1 MTLRQQNKQPSFAKR
16 SRGSEESLVDGYD
29 SSSLK
34 LFHFPS
40 DSPRYCTPPPPMI
53 ISPPAASRS
62 SALAPEQGGYLR
74 LSAEILKVSSAN
86 PDPQVIR
93 YAAGWLNRGSV
104 IAVPTDTL
112 YALAADPVNL
122 ASVDQIFRVK
132 GRPEHRALPIL
143 INSLVFAQVLA
154 RDLPDNFYRLAQAC
168 WPGPL
173 TLVVDASNRL
183 PLKVTANTRRVAL
196 RWPKNRIVTDL
207 IAELGVPLTGTS
219 ANLSGSPTCESGD
232 EVFRQ
237 LGDRIP
243 LILDGGGTNGAS
255 PSTIVEL
262 RGEHW
267 CIGREGAI
275 PPDQIREALQGDD
288 PVPA

>member
-1 MTLRQQNKQPSFAKR
+1 MVRVLPC
-16 SRGSEESLVDGYD
+16 V
-29 SSSLK
+29 
-34 LFHFPS
+34 
-40 DSPRYCTPPPPMI
+40 
-53 ISPPAASRS
+53 
-62 SALAPEQGGYLR
+62 APEQGGYLR
-74 LSAEILKVSSAN
+74 LSAEVLKVNSAN
-86 PDPQVIR
+86 PDPRSIR

-122 ASVDQIFRVK
+122 ASVEEIFRVK

-143 INSLVFAQVLA
+143 INSLIYAQVLA
-154 RDLPDNFYRLAQAC
+154 KELPDNFYRLAQAC

-173 TLVVDASNRL
+173 TIVVDASNRL

-196 RWPKNRIVTDL
+196 RWPKNKVVNDL

-243 LILDGGGTNGAS
+243 LILDGGSTSGCL

-262 RGEHW
+262 RGDLW
-267 CIGREGAI
+267 CVGREGAI
-275 PPDQIREALQGDD
+275 APEVIRETLEGDD
-288 PVPA
+288 GVVA

>member
-1 MTLRQQNKQPSFAKR
+1 MIVSPSAV
-16 SRGSEESLVDGYD
+16 GSL
-29 SSSLK
+29 L
-34 LFHFPS
+34 
-40 DSPRYCTPPPPMI
+40 
-53 ISPPAASRS
+53 AA
-62 SALAPEQGGYLR
+62 ALEQGGYLR
-74 LSAEILKVSSAN
+74 LSAEVLKVNSAN
-86 PDPQVIR
+86 PDPRVIR
-93 YAAGWLNRGSV
+93 YAAGWLHRGAV

-112 YALAADPVNL
+112 YALATDPVNL
-122 ASVDQIFRVK
+122 SSVEEIFRVK
-132 GRPEHRALPIL
+132 GRPEQRALPIL
-143 INSLVFAQVLA
+143 INSLTFAQALA

-196 RWPKNRIVTDL
+196 RWPKNKIVSDL
-207 IAELGVPLTGTS
+207 IAEVGVPLTGTS

-237 LGDRIP
+237 LGDRLP
-243 LILDGGGTNGAS
+243 LILDAGDTNGAA

-262 RGEHW
+262 RGNLW

-275 PPDQIREALQGDD
+275 PSEQIHEALSGDD
-288 PVPA
+288 AVPA

>member
-1 MTLRQQNKQPSFAKR
+1 
-16 SRGSEESLVDGYD
+16 
-29 SSSLK
+29 
-34 LFHFPS
+34 
-40 DSPRYCTPPPPMI
+40 
-53 ISPPAASRS
+53 
-62 SALAPEQGGYLR
+62 
-74 LSAEILKVSSAN
+74 LSAEVLKIALAN
-86 PDPQVIR
+86 PDQRIIR

-122 ASVDQIFRVK
+122 SAVETIFCVK

-143 INSLVFAQVLA
+143 INSLAQAAILA
-154 RDLPDNFYRLAQAC
+154 KDLPDNFFRLAEAC

-173 TLVVDASNRL
+173 TIVVDASNRL

-196 RWPKNRIVTDL
+196 RWPKNKVVSNL

-219 ANLSGSPTCESGD
+219 ANLSGSPTCESGE

-243 LILDGGGTNGAS
+243 LILDAGATGS
-255 PSTIVEL
+255 LAPSTIVEL
-262 RGEHW
+262 RGDLW
-267 CIGREGAI
+267 CIGREAAI
-275 PPDQIREALQGDD
+275 PADEIRQALEGDD

>member
-1 MTLRQQNKQPSFAKR
+1 MEVVRLGCMRRAYQILA
-16 SRGSEESLVDGYD
+16 GY
-29 SSSLK
+29 SSSHRAFSGAYLWTHSSGIRVC
-34 LFHFPS
+34 LH
-40 DSPRYCTPPPPMI
+40 CALGMGVI
-53 ISPPAASRS
+53 ISHTAANSLPAV
-62 SALAPEQGGYLR
+62 APEQGGYPR
-74 LSAEILKVSSAN
+74 LSAEILKVSGAN
-86 PDPQVIR
+86 PDPRTIR

-122 ASVDQIFRVK
+122 AAVEEIFRVK

-143 INSLVFAQVLA
+143 INSLIYAQVLA
-154 RDLPDNFYRLAQAC
+154 KDLPDNFYRLAQAC

-173 TLVVDASNRL
+173 TIVVDASNRL
-183 PLKVTANTRRVAL
+183 PLKVTGHTGRVAL
-196 RWPKNRIVTDL
+196 RWPKHKIVNDL

-219 ANLSGSPTCESGD
+219 ANLSGCPTCESGD

-243 LILDGGGTNGAS
+243 MILDGGGTTGTL

-262 RGEHW
+262 RGDHW
-267 CIGREGAI
+267 CIGRQGAVPAEDI
-275 PPDQIREALQGDD
+275 HEALDGDD
-288 PVPA
+288 AVPA